1 MEMSEMVKAVFIIV
15 ITVLVLGFILYQGTV
30 GKLQNES
37 KRIQILHNLGMPK
50 RRIYSMYWLETI
62 IEGLCAG
69 ILGALIAAVVQ
80 FLIWKKESGYTKFMA
95 ILDEAINAAPANA
108 YLVNIYL
115 TVLALY
121 FMIYSIL
128 VIIPIRRMLKRN
140 L

>member
-1 MEMSEMVKAVFIIV
+1 LA
-15 ITVLVLGFILYQGTV
+15 G
-30 GKLQNES
+30 
-37 KRIQILHNLGMPK
+37 
-50 RRIYSMYWLETI
+50 TI